1 MRPFRGN
8 DAAMN
13 AHTCMA
19 CGSDVDGDA
28 VRCKVCGADRE
39 GDVLHEGSD
48 VRLEVERLGEALPH
62 KDLSL
67 PAGRWGRASEHPK
80 LDPDGMRALSHVFEA
95 EPTRVE
101 SERPAAPVEPE
112 AAEVPVIAPAPRVES
127 PLLAAAPSHTEN
139 SGPRAVAPHEEV
151 SLASLVTPPTDPRH
165 GTGSHPAIV
174 RPPVL
179 ASEALQRDLTPSEP
193 APRLLR
199 FWCPVLG
206 LMGVCATWFL
216 THGRELGAPL
226 CGAFA
231 ALALLGVPRMGYTAR
246 AGAVATVA
254 ATGLALVLW
263 ADGGSEAGPQAV
275 VLTLTVT
282 LLATG
287 LLFRAWH
294 RASVLS
300 RFMVALGILLG
311 VSFLWMSEAFAQLTL
326 LDTTWQSW
334 APILVALPFG
344 ILLMLSLLVFM
355 NARTT
360 AGAGAWACFVL
371 LWYAL
376 HATVEVL
383 HAVWPKDAEAP
394 DFSRVD
400 LQTLLAWGSAPIFS
414 ALLALGLAQLIAA
427 TLARSVGGGSA
438 RSRAAAYF
446 EPSH

>member
-1 MRPFRGN
+1 
-8 DAAMN
+8 
-13 AHTCMA
+13 MA
-19 CGSDVDGDA
+19 CGSDVDDDA
-28 VRCKVCGADRE
+28 VRCKVCGADRDPE
-39 GDVLHEGSD
+39 VLHEGSD
-48 VRLEVERLGEALPH
+48 VRLEVERLGEALPN

-67 PAGRWGRASEHPK
+67 PAGRWGRASEHPRP
-80 LDPDGMRALSHVFEA
+80 DPEGLRAYKHIFEA

-101 SERPAAPVEPE
+101 SERPPAAQESE
-112 AAEVPVIAPAPRVES
+112 AAAETPRVEA
-127 PLLAAAPSHTEN
+127 PPAAAATPPSHGED

-151 SLASLVTPPTDPRH
+151 SLASLVTPPTEVRH
-165 GTGSHPAIV
+165 GTGGHPAALV

-179 ASEALQRDLTPSEP
+179 ASEALQRDLTPAEP
-193 APRLLR
+193 SPRLLR

-206 LMGVCATWFL
+206 LLGVCATWFL
-216 THGRELGAPL
+216 THGRGLGAPL

-231 ALALLGVPRMGYTAR
+231 ALALLGLPRMGYSAR

-263 ADGGSEAGPQAV
+263 ADEGTEAGPRAV
-275 VLTLTVT
+275 VLTLAVT

-287 LLFRAWH
+287 LLFRSWH

-311 VSFLWMSEAFAQLTL
+311 VSFLWMSEAFNQLTL

-334 APILVALPFG
+334 APILIALPFG

-376 HATVEVL
+376 HATVEML
-383 HAVWPKDAEAP
+383 HAVWPKDAESP

-414 ALLALGLAQLIAA
+414 ALLTLALAQLIASA
-427 TLARSVGGGSA
+427 LARSAGTGPA
-438 RSRAAAYF
+438 RRTAYF